1 MPAGSDGEAWGSH
14 DWMFDLVSDDELRRR
29 RAVVRNNRLIEAHR
43 RANVA
48 RNDVWWRSGKSW
60 TPDDEAL
67 AAEMRAAYAVHSATF
82 DETIYAPISAYLES
96 QYARRYPSLEHAE
109 PYAVLFL
116 TWGARFPDEWRRADK
131 WWSRA
136 STKDMILR
144 TMARQGVTEAH
155 RETVESLLLSA
166 VRGPY
171 RCKDW
176 RYSAVARRIDGETL
190 RIGLDQIASGA
201 DEDASLRAQFVLSRL
216 EDRSLSVNI
225 RSYGNWLAQR

>member
-1 MPAGSDGEAWGSH
+1 
-14 DWMFDLVSDDELRRR
+14 MFDLVGDDELRRR
-29 RAVVRNNRLIEAHR
+29 RAVARSNRLIEDHR

-48 RNDVWWRSGKSW
+48 RNDVWWRAGKSW
-60 TPDDEAL
+60 APDDEAL
-67 AAEMRAAYAVHSATF
+67 ATEMRAASAVHSATF
-82 DETIYAPISAYLES
+82 DETIYAPISSYLES
-96 QYARRYPSLEHAE
+96 QYVRRFQSLEHGE

-144 TMARQGVTEAH
+144 TMARHGVTEER
-155 RETVESLLLSA
+155 RETVEGLLLSA
-166 VRGPY
+166 VSGPY

-176 RYSAVARRIDGETL
+176 RYSAVARMIDSEAL
-190 RIGLDQIASGA
+190 RAGLDQIASGA
-201 DEDASLRAQFVLSRL
+201 DADASLRAQFVLSRL
-216 EDRSLSVNI
+216 EDRALSVNI